1 MPILSKAVTWVAMVL
16 FVVPLAI
23 MLLASL
29 PTGAVAS
36 IASHVAL
43 LVIGSAIVLSL
54 RRDDD

>member
-1 MPILSKAVTWVAMVL
+1 MPILSKAVTWVAMIL

-23 MLLASL
+23 MLLATL

-36 IASHVAL
+36 IVSHAAL
-43 LVIGSAIVLSL
+43 LVVGAAIVLSL